1 MTVYLSLQIEVTD
14 SEQLRT
20 VAEEEYDLP
29 SAQQLPVGTI
39 VAEIVEAI
47 VGSNADFDNMG
58 FTVVS
63 CRTDENR

>member
-1 MTVYLSLQIEVTD
+1 MTVYLSLKIEVTD

-20 VAEEEYDLP
+20 VVEEEYDFPL
-29 SAQQLPVGTI
+29 AQQMKVGAI
-39 VAEIVEAI
+39 LAEYVEAI

-58 FTVVS
+58 FNVVS